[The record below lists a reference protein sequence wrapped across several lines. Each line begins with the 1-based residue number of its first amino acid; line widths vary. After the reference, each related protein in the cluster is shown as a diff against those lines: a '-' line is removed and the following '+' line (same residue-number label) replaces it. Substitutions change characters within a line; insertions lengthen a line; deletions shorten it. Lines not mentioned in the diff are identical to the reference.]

1 MSILKGLFGQKPA
14 DDQPQ
19 EFRDVTWGTVQPVT
33 LRLGEGIVSLA
44 AHGTYSFAVSDRQ
57 RLPERIGDVQ
67 DQDKQREL
75 FMWLRPI
82 LTSKLFDALGG
93 MAPTKSS
100 VSELAAATDE
110 IAAAVKAQAGPD
122 FQAVGLTLTDFRIAN
137 LVQR

>member
-93 MAPTKSS
+93 KAPTKSS

-110 IAAAVKAQAGPD
+110 IAAAVQAQAGPD